1 MKPQK
6 PIGSGDLGRSAF
18 PRLAGRR
25 RDIHLR
31 DRDRRREAQLA
42 GQQDR
47 LRDAVR
53 HDHGVNFLCDVGR
66 HLSAGRPTLHEALG
80 ISLPEDVPLDLDE
93 AHDGLRR
100 MVVRGE
106 SEIDGGLPIAE
117 FRDQGDGAV
126 VVDPQIDPAVRWLHE
141 PTAID
146 VRELE
151 GADGHLWSRLM
162 GGRYFKVRGLGF

>member
-1 MKPQK
+1 P
-6 PIGSGDLGRSAF
+6 DLLKG
-18 PRLAGRR
+18 
-25 RDIHLR
+25 
-31 DRDRRREAQLA
+31 
-42 GQQDR
+42 
-47 LRDAVR
+47 
-53 HDHGVNFLCDVGR
+53 
-66 HLSAGRPTLHEALG
+66 LG
-80 ISLPEDVPLDLDE
+80 ASLPEDVLLDRDK
-93 AHDGLRR
+93 AHDGFRR

-162 GGRYFKVRGLGF
+162 GRRFLTARSLGFDGVSGV

>member
-31 DRDRRREAQLA
+31 NRDRRREAQLA

-66 HLSAGRPTLHEALG
+66 HLSAGRPTLHEAFG

-146 VRELE
+146 VR
-151 GADGHLWSRLM
+151 
-162 GGRYFKVRGLGF
+162 